1 MSSSLEKR
9 LFLIHAGHEKG
20 AVEVINARIDGKD
33 YKDIDTIVVG
43 GKTIELSGGDG
54 GSPATAGADVFH
66 GGWTQATTLGT
77 GKKKITHGIGR
88 VPDIIIVESDFMEF
102 YVDGK
107 KPTNSILVQHSYV
120 KGVSKTF
127 GTITTAYVEGKGVTT
142 IYCTSPEVVAEGHIV
157 DVDENSFSIKCAG
170 NRRLDAG
177 LTYKWTAIVLNDGGQ
192 NQ

>member
-1 MSSSLEKR
+1 MISAS
-9 LFLIHAGHEKG
+9 
-20 AVEVINARIDGKD
+20 IDGKD
-33 YKDIDTIVVG
+33 YRDIDTIVVG
-43 GKTIELSGGDG
+43 GKTIRLSCDEK
-54 GSPATAGADVFH
+54 GSGTALFRGS
-66 GGWTQATTLGT
+66 WKQAATLGT
-77 GKKKITHGIGR
+77 GKKTISHGCGT
-88 VPDIIIVESDFMEF
+88 VPDIIIVESDFKDF

-127 GTITTAYVEGKGVTT
+127 GTITTAYAEGKGVTT
-142 IYCTSPEVVAEGHIV
+142 VYSALPDIVAEGHIV

-192 NQ
+192 NR